1 MNGNKAITKME
12 KITSL
17 TFYNSITNE
26 FMVELTLYK
35 KDIGYCVLTDSGN
48 NIGGKNMLENSFAVT
63 YFNDAIREVKQYYQS
78 QGIIYNTK

>member
-1 MNGNKAITKME
+1 ME

-35 KDIGYCVLTDSGN
+35 KGIGYCVLTDSGN
-48 NIGGKNMLENSFAVT
+48 NIGGKNMLDNSFAVT
-63 YFNDAIREVKQYYQS
+63 YFNDAIKEVKQYYQS

>member
-1 MNGNKAITKME
+1 ME

-17 TFYNSITNE
+17 TFFNSHTNE

-35 KDIGYCVLTDSGN
+35 KDIGYCVLTDLGN
-48 NIGGKNMLENSFAVT
+48 NIGGKNMLENNFAVT
-63 YFNDAIREVKQYYQS
+63 YFNDAIKEVKQYYQS

>member
-1 MNGNKAITKME
+1 ME

-35 KDIGYCVLTDSGN
+35 KDVGYCVLTDSGN

-63 YFNDAIREVKQYYQS
+63 YFNDAIKEVKEYYQAL
-78 QGIIYNTK
+78 GIIYNTK